1 MPGETITIQAGQ
13 CGNQVGLQYWQQLAS
28 EHGIN
33 KDGTPT
39 PYPQPQ
45 SHNGSFPDSQPDSQD
60 SNSGNTTSSKRLY
73 REDHPE
79 LFFTFSDSNTY
90 TPRSVLID
98 LEPSVVTKALS
109 TLPMLNPRSTHV
121 SDHGNG
127 AANNWSNGYK
137 YGSEHIESILN
148 LLDKEADK
156 CDNLSQFQLFHS
168 VAGGTGSGCGSKIL
182 EVLQDRYTS
191 KKIITTNSIFPS
203 NEKTSDVVV
212 QPYNSLLTLQR
223 LIEFSNATFVFHNDA
238 LNTIENTVFSQRGSL
253 QDQRLSDATSFQGT
267 NKLIAFVSASVSNPM
282 RFPGYMYS
290 SIESIVSSLVPT
302 PDLKFL
308 TTSVAP
314 FSTQSHHN
322 YINEYD
328 MFLELSD
335 DRYKTS
341 GCVSTTSSSLASSSE
356 IAYISLMNYL
366 ISGSKLDRNEIRKGI
381 LKVQARTNYV
391 PWTSRSVGVV
401 HGKKSPFVKD
411 TNLEGIQISNNT
423 SIIDVFNRILRQYD
437 LLVKRKAYLSTY
449 TEDNSAEELER
460 VVDMFSECKESVVRV
475 IDEYSASRGVN
486 YLEDDDVEM
495 DI

>member
-1 MPGETITIQAGQ
+1 M
-13 CGNQVGLQYWQQLAS
+13 GLQYWQQLAL

-33 KDGTPT
+33 KDGTPKA
-39 PYPQPQ
+39 YPQ
-45 SHNGSFPDSQPDSQD
+45 STNGSVLDSQTSTE
-60 SNSGNTTSSKRLY
+60 NTPTDSKRLY

-109 TLPMLNPRSTHV
+109 ALPMLNPRNAHV
-121 SDHGNG
+121 SDHGSG

-148 LLDKEADK
+148 IIDKEADK

-168 VAGGTGSGCGSKIL
+168 VAGGTGLGCGSKIL

-212 QPYNSLLTLQR
+212 QPYNSLLTLKR

-238 LNTIENTVFSQRGSL
+238 LNTIENTVFNQSGSL
-253 QDQRLSDATSFQGT
+253 QDPRISNTTSFQGT

-290 SIESIVSSLVPT
+290 SIESVVSSLIPT

-322 YINEYD
+322 YVNEYD

-335 DRYKTS
+335 DRYKTNR
-341 GCVSTTSSSLASSSE
+341 CTSTSPTSLSSPPE

-381 LKVQARTNYV
+381 LKVQARTNFV

-401 HGKKSPFVKD
+401 HGKRSPYLD
-411 TNLEGIQISNNT
+411 GSHLEGIQISNNT

-449 TEDNSAEELER
+449 TEDNSAEEMER

-475 IDEYSASRGVN
+475 IDEYSACRSID
-486 YLEDDDVEM
+486 YLEDDDIEM

>member
-33 KDGTPT
+33 RDGTPT
-39 PYPQPQ
+39 PYPQDQSLNATDSSPQ
-45 SHNGSFPDSQPDSQD
+45 PSSQGSASPQE
-60 SNSGNTTSSKRLY
+60 SKRLH
-73 REDHPE
+73 RDDHPE
-79 LFFTFSDSNTY
+79 LFFTLSDSNTY
-90 TPRSVLID
+90 TPRSILID
-98 LEPSVVTKALS
+98 LEPSVVTKALN
-109 TLPMLNPRSTHV
+109 TLPMLNPRNIHV
-121 SDHGNG
+121 SESGNG

-148 LLDKEADK
+148 IMDREVDK

-182 EVLQDRYTS
+182 EILQDRYTS

-212 QPYNSLLTLQR
+212 QPYNSLLTLKR

-238 LNTIENTVFSQRGSL
+238 LNNIENAVFNQGGLEERNIGLPS
-253 QDQRLSDATSFQGT
+253 SFQVT
-267 NKLIAFVSASVSNPM
+267 NKLIAFVSASVSNPL

-335 DRYKTS
+335 DRYKTNK
-341 GCVSTTSSSLASSSE
+341 CITPTSSNSASE
-356 IAYISLMNYL
+356 IAYISLINYL
-366 ISGSKLDRNEIRKGI
+366 ISTSNLDRKEIRKGI
-381 LKVQARTNYV
+381 LKVQARTNFV

-401 HGKKSPFVKD
+401 HGKKSPYASGS
-411 TNLEGIQISNNT
+411 NLEGIQISNNT
-423 SIIDVFNRILRQYD
+423 SIIDVFNKILRQYD
-437 LLVKRKAYLSTY
+437 LLVKRKAYLNTY
-449 TEDNSAEELER
+449 TEDNSAEEMGR

-475 IDEYSASRGVN
+475 IDEYSACKSIN
-486 YLEDDDVEM
+486 YLEDDDIEM

>member
-1 MPGETITIQAGQ
+1 M
-13 CGNQVGLQYWQQLAS
+13 AS
-28 EHGIN
+28 SDIA
-33 KDGTPT
+33 
-39 PYPQPQ
+39 Y
-45 SHNGSFPDSQPDSQD
+45 
-60 SNSGNTTSSKRLY
+60 TTSLTTLQESILGNGGNSKRLH

-90 TPRSVLID
+90 TPRSILID
-98 LEPSVVTKALS
+98 LEPSVVTKALN
-109 TLPMLNPRSTHV
+109 TLPMLNPRNVHV
-121 SDHGNG
+121 SDQGNG

-137 YGSEHIESILN
+137 YGSENIESILN
-148 LLDKEADK
+148 IIDKEVDK

-168 VAGGTGSGCGSKIL
+168 VAGGTGLGCGSKIL
-182 EVLQDRYTS
+182 EILQDRYTS
-191 KKIITTNSIFPS
+191 KKIITTNSILPS

-212 QPYNSLLTLQR
+212 QPYNSLLTLKR

-238 LNTIENTVFSQRGSL
+238 LNNIENTVFNHGGL
-253 QDQRLSDATSFQGT
+253 QDQGLSNATSFQGT

-290 SIESIVSSLVPT
+290 SIESIVSCLVPT

-335 DRYKTS
+335 DRYKTNK
-341 GCVSTTSSSLASSSE
+341 CVSTPTSSSE

-366 ISGSKLDRNEIRKGI
+366 ISGSNLDRKEIRKGI
-381 LKVQARTNYV
+381 LKLQARTNFV
-391 PWTSRSVGVV
+391 PWTSRSIGVV
-401 HGKKSPFVKD
+401 HGKKSPYLNS
-411 TNLEGIQISNNT
+411 THLEGIQISNNT
-423 SIIDVFNRILRQYD
+423 SIIDVFNKILRQYD
-437 LLVKRKAYLSTY
+437 LLVKRRAYLNTY
-449 TEDNSAEELER
+449 SEDNSAEEMDR
-460 VVDMFSECKESVVRV
+460 VVDMFSECKESVMRV
-475 IDEYSASRGVN
+475 IDEYSACRSIN
-486 YLEDDDVEM
+486 YLEDDDMDM